1 MAMAK
6 FTPALTLVVC
16 LASVSALTAQEITKP
31 LGRWERKSGKNCIT
45 LIIDENRLHIIS
57 TGEKPGALHAD
68 CAMTRDGVIFG
79 VVTSIE
85 CEEDEDEDAS
95 KTLFDAPFTFRF
107 RIDEGALIIHDAKLY
122 DVDSK
127 ENLWN
132 GRFKAVHPVMTRAVV
147 PSYYTVPARW
157 SHNPSPPSTPIA
169 LPFDTPN
176 SSPSFNYW
184 MGYTR

>member
-1 MAMAK
+1 MAK
-6 FTPALTLVVC
+6 FPPALTLVVC
-16 LASVSALTAQEITKP
+16 LASVGALSAQETTKP
-31 LGRWERKSGKNCIT
+31 LGRWERKIGKNNVT

-68 CAMTRDGVIFG
+68 YAMTRDGVIFG

-85 CEEDEDEDAS
+85 CDEDEEMDAS

-132 GRFKAVHPVMTRAVV
+132 GRFKAVRPVMTHAVA
-147 PSYYTVPARW
+147 PSYSNAPACW
-157 SHNPSPPSTPIA
+157 SYNSSPPSNPIA

-176 SSPSFNYW
+176 SSQWSNFW
-184 MGYTR
+184 IGYMR

>member
-1 MAMAK
+1 MAT
-6 FTPALTLVVC
+6 FIPALTLLVC
-16 LASVSALTAQEITKP
+16 LASTGASSAQEITKP
-31 LGRWERKSGKNCIT
+31 LGRWERKIGKNCIT
-45 LIIDENRLHIIS
+45 LIIDENRLHISS

-68 CAMTRDGVIFG
+68 YAMTRDGVIYG

-85 CEEDEDEDAS
+85 CEEDEDMDAS

-132 GRFKAVHPVMTRAVV
+132 GRFKAVHPTTARAA
-147 PSYYTVPARW
+147 PAPPYYTVPASW
-157 SHNPSPPSTPIA
+157 PYNPSTPPGVID
-169 LPFDTPN
+169 PSFDTLN
-176 SSPSFNYW
+176 KMQYYNFW
-184 MGYTR
+184 MGFSR